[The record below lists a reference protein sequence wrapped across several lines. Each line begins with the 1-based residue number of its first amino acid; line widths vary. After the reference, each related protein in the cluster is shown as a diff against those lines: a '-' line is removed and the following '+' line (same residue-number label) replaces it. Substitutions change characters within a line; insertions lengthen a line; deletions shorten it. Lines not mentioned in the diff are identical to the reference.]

1 MKLVIT
7 VVHNRDKNNITD
19 ALLKAGF
26 KFTTVASTGGFLRE
40 GNTTLLI
47 GSEPDRVENVMDLL
61 RENCKT
67 REQYVN
73 ALPPDAAPIGAFL
86 PTTPM
91 KVSVGGAITF
101 VIDVER
107 FERV

>member
-1 MKLVIT
+1 MKLVIA
-7 VVHNRDKNNITD
+7 VVHNRDKSNITN
-19 ALLKAGF
+19 ALLGAGY

-40 GNTTLLI
+40 GNSTLLV
-47 GSEPDRVENVMDLL
+47 GSEDDRIEGVMDLL
-61 RENCKT
+61 RENCKA

-73 ALPPDAAPIGAFL
+73 ALPPDAAPIGTFL

-91 KVSVGGAITF
+91 KVTVGGAITF

>member
-1 MKLVIT
+1 MKLVIA

-19 ALLKAGF
+19 ALLAAGF
-26 KFTTVASTGGFLRE
+26 KFTTVASSGGFLRE

-47 GSEPDRVENVMDLL
+47 GSEADEIEAVMDLL
-61 RENCKT
+61 RENCHT

-73 ALPPDAAPIGAFL
+73 ALPPDAAPIGTFL
-86 PTTPM
+86 PTAPM
-91 KVSVGGAITF
+91 KVTVGGAITF